1 MTLFAVF
8 IAATFGVLA
17 WRNFRFAL
25 ALLFGLLPTYLL
37 RFSVGPVPS
46 TMLELLTLTLF
57 AIWIIRN
64 SVAKT
69 FHFSLFTSY
78 SKWRVVVLLLLAAA
92 CFAASYAP
100 DVFAAL
106 GVLKAYYVEPMLV
119 AVMLVSTFTERR
131 DWERAGIALVTSGVV
146 VAVVAIVQHFTGV
159 GIPAPWDVEGRA
171 TSVFDFPNGVGLFL
185 APIIT
190 GIFIIVPHVTSHRTR
205 NVLAIS
211 ALLMLGGI
219 VASATEAAFVAI
231 PAALLL
237 TLMLSKAKWS
247 TKIGTVGVALLLAA
261 IAIGLSGTVREKILL
276 RDVSGQARVAM
287 WHETVSMLRDN
298 PILGAGLSGFPVA
311 IAPYHDA
318 TFYEIF
324 QYPHNVVL
332 NIWVELG
339 LLGLVATLLIIILTI
354 KTTWHHRDDPYTL
367 AAFAALATM
376 LIHGLVDV
384 PFFKND
390 LAVMTAGLLAFLAV
404 RDSRVRDIFKKKVA
418 KHQ

>member
-8 IAATFGVLA
+8 IAAAFGVLA

-46 TMLELLTLTLF
+46 TVLEVVVLVLF
-57 AIWIIRN
+57 GIWIARRGGRGMP
-64 SVAKT
+64 SP
-69 FHFSLFTSY
+69 Y
-78 SKWRVVVLLLLAAA
+78 GPWRAAILLLLAAA

-106 GVLKAYYVEPMLV
+106 GVLKAYFFEPLLVGAML
-119 AVMLVSTFTERR
+119 LSTFTERR
-131 DWERAGIALVTSGVV
+131 DWERAGAALVASGVV
-146 VAVVAIVQHFTGV
+146 IAIVAIVQHFTGV

-171 TSVFDFPNGVGLFL
+171 TSVFDFPNAVGLFL
-185 APIIT
+185 APIIAGVCVALT
-190 GIFIIVPHVTSHRTR
+190 ATKTRRTR
-205 NVLAIS
+205 NVLALS

-237 TLMLSKAKWS
+237 AMLFSKAKRS
-247 TKIGTVGVALLLAA
+247 TKTWTIA
-261 IAIGLSGTVREKILL
+261 IALVLGISAFTMSTTVREKLLL

-287 WHETVSMLRDN
+287 WHETVAMLRDN
-298 PILGAGLSGFPVA
+298 PILGAGLSGFPTV

-332 NIWVELG
+332 NVWVELG
-339 LLGLVATLLIIILTI
+339 LLGLIAVLFIAVLIVRS
-354 KTTWHHRDDPYTL
+354 TWQHRDDPYAL
-367 AAFAALATM
+367 AVFAALVTM
-376 LIHGLVDV
+376 AIHGLVDV

-390 LAVMTAGLLAFLAV
+390 LAMMTVGLIAFLID
-404 RDSRVRDIFKKKVA
+404 RNSRVTTKIQTKA
-418 KHQ
+418 

>member
-78 SKWRVVVLLLLAAA
+78 SKWRVVALLLLAAA

-131 DWERAGIALVTSGVV
+131 DWERAGIALVASGVIV
-146 VAVVAIVQHFTGV
+146 GVIAVVQHFTGV

-185 APIIT
+185 APIVAGVCAVLPT
-190 GIFIIVPHVTSHRTR
+190 MHTRRTR
-205 NVLAIS
+205 YVLGIAVLIMAAAI
-211 ALLMLGGI
+211 
-219 VASATEAAFVAI
+219 VTSATEAAYVAI
-231 PAALLL
+231 PASLLL
-237 TLMLSKAKWS
+237 TLMFSKAKMS
-247 TKIGTVGVALLLAA
+247 TKIGTVA
-261 IAIGLSGTVREKILL
+261 IAVVLGISAFTMSGAVREKILL

-287 WHETVSMLRDN
+287 WHETVAMLRD
-298 PILGAGLSGFPVA
+298 IRFTGLGFP
-311 IAPYHDA
+311 
-318 TFYEIF
+318 
-324 QYPHNVVL
+324 L
-332 NIWVELG
+332 
-339 LLGLVATLLIIILTI
+339 
-354 KTTWHHRDDPYTL
+354 
-367 AAFAALATM
+367 
-376 LIHGLVDV
+376 
-384 PFFKND
+384 
-390 LAVMTAGLLAFLAV
+390 
-404 RDSRVRDIFKKKVA
+404 
-418 KHQ
+418 